1 MADKNIIIVPS
12 ISVHHQQES
21 QQASQRNTL

>member
-1 MADKNIIIVPS
+1 MADKNMIIVPS
-12 ISVHHQQES
+12 ISVYHPQES